1 MYKNIILLMI
11 PLIFFS
17 ACLNKRGISSS
28 YYNDCREYYDAR
40 GYYHKDCDE
49 NLVEFD
55 ELKKDTVEFIT
66 FTQEKE
72 PEPKEKVVW

>member
-1 MYKNIILLMI
+1 MHKNIILLMI

-17 ACLNKRGISSS
+17 ACVNKRGVSSS
-28 YYNDCREYYDAR
+28 FYNDCREYYDAR

-49 NLVEFD
+49 NLIDFD
-55 ELKKDTVEFIT
+55 ELKKDTVELIT

-72 PEPKEKVVW
+72 PEKKEKIVW

>member
-55 ELKKDTVEFIT
+55 ELKKDAVEFIT

-72 PEPKEKVVW
+72 PADQKKVVW